1 MYWIR
6 NIVFLIALSP
16 AVWALDVLDLSTA
29 GQWFQPL
36 RERPVIRLQSA
47 FGWESPGRQR
57 DDEQRSLT
65 RNGGYALVAG
75 RVWRDERQEVVVR
88 AGAVDVKQYTDV
100 ALPETGTL
108 PEQLQDVRIGGY
120 WRTVSTDTR
129 TVLGLDVE
137 SSSPSDVPYSGDET
151 TSFSATAFAGLPSGN
166 RNSWILGLRYDS
178 NRSFAPGVP
187 LPAVAYRFDNGP
199 DWTAIIGLPV
209 TSIEGGLAPQLRG
222 LLLWSLI
229 DIFKAELQWLPG
241 NEQRPFLAP
250 WVFTLG
256 ASQTGETWLRADRED
271 EDQRLYYRTGRVYL
285 AGEYQPF
292 PGNRLRLA
300 GGWIPYR
307 SVQENDSVFSS
318 DNRVSLDPAWFG
330 SLGLRLAY

>member
-1 MYWIR
+1 MYQFR
-6 NIVFLIALSP
+6 FFGFLLLLSP
-16 AVWALDVLDLSTA
+16 ASWALDVLDLSTA
-29 GQWFQPL
+29 GQWFQPV
-36 RERPVIRLQSA
+36 RERPSIRLQSA
-47 FGWESPGRQR
+47 YGWESPGRQR
-57 DDEQRSLT
+57 DEEQRSLT

-88 AGAVDVKQYTDV
+88 AGAVDIKQYSDV
-100 ALPETGTL
+100 VLPETGAL
-108 PEQLQDVRIGGY
+108 PEQLQDVRIGAF
-120 WRTVSTDTR
+120 WRTVSADTR

-137 SSSPSDVPYSGDET
+137 SSSPSDVPYSGNET
-151 TSFSATAFAGLPSGN
+151 ESFSATAFAGLPSGE
-166 RNSWILGLRYDS
+166 RDSWILGLRYDS

-187 LPAVAYRFDNGP
+187 LPAVAYRFDHSP
-199 DWTAIIGLPV
+199 AWTAIIGLPV
-209 TSIEGGLAPQLRG
+209 TSIEGSLAPQIRG
-222 LLLWSLI
+222 LLLWSLV
-229 DIFKAELQWLPG
+229 DVFKAEVQWLPG
-241 NEQRPFLAP
+241 NEQRTFLAP
-250 WVFTLG
+250 WIVSLG

-307 SVQENDSVFSS
+307 FVQESDSVFSS
-318 DNRVSLDPAWFG
+318 ENRVHLDPAWFG